1 MLACANGHA
10 EVVRELLQH
19 DTVDRNAQ
27 LYSGAASLFMASQN
41 GDVVVI
47 RALLRHDDVDV
58 NSHRDSGAAALHVAS
73 ERASAS
79 YSDTKMWK

>member
-1 MLACANGHA
+1 
-10 EVVRELLQH
+10 
-19 DTVDRNAQ
+19 
-27 LYSGAASLFMASQN
+27 MASQN
-41 GDVVVI
+41 GDVEVI
-47 RALLRHDDVDV
+47 RAFLRHDDVDV